1 MSKRKSNVKEK
12 LTSSCRESQWV
23 KWEKVSRK
31 KRKSTFKFNK
41 VTWWFGLW
49 TDLQEFYL
57 HSHPSDTSQ
66 LRKCFFSFVFYFL
79 WFLSY
84 LGSISVLLRGQ
95 GAFGWAV
102 TTKMC
107 SRRMCSSPRY
117 FFFLLLFILLITI
130 TGTTIS
136 TASTC
141 TSLYHDERPPL
152 WQTIHPK
159 RARNSSK
166 ISSSRRRN
174 KRLET
179 RRRWVLLFVFF
190 NVLKFIYSYI
200 RLLTATDLLT
210 PALPSTTT
218 SVWRAQD
225 VSLLSRVPYT
235 NGLKRRINVSWA
247 ISKFFLVSIFLLLL
261 TFSYWF

>member
-1 MSKRKSNVKEK
+1 M
-12 LTSSCRESQWV
+12 
-23 KWEKVSRK
+23 
-31 KRKSTFKFNK
+31 FKFNK

-117 FFFLLLFILLITI
+117 FYFLLLFILLITI
-130 TGTTIS
+130 TGTTIL

-141 TSLYHDERPPL
+141 TPLYHNERPPL
-152 WQTIHPK
+152 WQQ
-159 RARNSSK
+159 SS
-166 ISSSRRRN
+166 
-174 KRLET
+174 
-179 RRRWVLLFVFF
+179 
-190 NVLKFIYSYI
+190 
-200 RLLTATDLLT
+200 ATTTVYPD
-210 PALPSTTT
+210 PGPSSTTST
-218 SVWRAQD
+218 HPNLNNEQRQ
-225 VSLLSRVPYT
+225 
-235 NGLKRRINVSWA
+235 NQ
-247 ISKFFLVSIFLLLL
+247 
-261 TFSYWF
+261 